1 MKMVV
6 NGVEKEVERVRIV
19 NSGEPWGEH
28 LLEDGHVLR
37 VRLIVTAAFK
47 VVGETDPAGNPLYNI
62 QTQMAVS
69 VE

>member
-1 MKMVV
+1 VKMVV
-6 NGVEKEVERVRIV
+6 NGVEKEVERVRITSS
-19 NSGEPWGEH
+19 NEPWGEH
-28 LLEDGHVLR
+28 LLEDGRVLR

-47 VVGETDPAGNPLYNI
+47 VIGETDPMGNPLYNI